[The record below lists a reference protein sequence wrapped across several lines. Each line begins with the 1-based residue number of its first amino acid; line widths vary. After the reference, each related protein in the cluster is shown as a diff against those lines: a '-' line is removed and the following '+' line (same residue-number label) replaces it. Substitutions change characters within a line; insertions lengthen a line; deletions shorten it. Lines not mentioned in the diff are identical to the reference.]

1 MITYKTISRQKVHQY
16 LVISNQSVEEKLCQV
31 KLEEDLF
38 DLVYLTPK
46 GEREIELPDD
56 YQGKITIDDITR

>member
-1 MITYKTISRQKVHQY
+1 M
-16 LVISNQSVEEKLCQV
+16 VISNQSVEEKLCQV